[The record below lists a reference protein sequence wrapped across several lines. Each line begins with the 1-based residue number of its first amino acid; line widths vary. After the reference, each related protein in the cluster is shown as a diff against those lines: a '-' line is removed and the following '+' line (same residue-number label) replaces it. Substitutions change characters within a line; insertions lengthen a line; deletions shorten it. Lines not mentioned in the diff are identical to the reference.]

1 MGRATYGA
9 ARNRKKRRVRKLARG
24 YRGARSKRWRLIKEA
39 VVRAGTMAYRDRR
52 RRKRDF
58 RTLWIVR
65 LAAACR
71 ARGISYSR
79 FIYGLNAMDIEL
91 NRKVLSEI
99 AISSPADFD
108 AIVELAKKHSPPQQ
122 AAA

>member
-9 ARNRKKRRVRKLARG
+9 ARHRKKVRILKQAKG
-24 YRGARSKRWRLIKEA
+24 FRGAPGKRWRLAKEA
-39 VVRAGTMAYRDRR
+39 IVRAGVNAYRDRR

-58 RTLWIVR
+58 RGLWITR
-65 LAAACR
+65 LTAACR
-71 ARGISYSR
+71 SRGISYSR
-79 FIYGLNAMDIEL
+79 FIFGLTAANIEL
-91 NRKVLSEI
+91 NRKVMSEM

-108 AIVELAKKHSPPQQ
+108 ALVEIAKKHQPQT